1 MCIRDSW
8 LIPDRTTE
16 TMLLIPLVVTDL
28 AVLTVVVVIVR
39 IWFRV
44 IVVINCICVI
54 PDRTAV
60 CIIII

>member
-1 MCIRDSW
+1 
-8 LIPDRTTE
+8 
-16 TMLLIPLVVTDL
+16 MLLIPLVVTDL
-28 AVLTVVVVIVR
+28 AVLTVIVVIVR

-44 IVVINCICVI
+44 IVVIDCICVI